1 MNSRQSPC
9 YEFRWR
15 ALGSS
20 GPISG
25 KSGGLVVP
33 TPPYHACLWEQFV
46 LAFWRSPYGSQSSF
60 AEMPFKK
67 IFSHIGTRPT
77 ILDLPNS
84 GADGDSPIDSTD
96 SDLDAPAH
104 KHMDRDADSDVA
116 RKARL
121 SDS

>member
-1 MNSRQSPC
+1 M
-9 YEFRWR
+9 
-15 ALGSS
+15 L
-20 GPISG
+20 I
-25 KSGGLVVP
+25 
-33 TPPYHACLWEQFV
+33 
-46 LAFWRSPYGSQSSF
+46 FWCSPYGSHSYF

-67 IFSHIGTRPT
+67 IFSLIDIRPT
-77 ILDLPNS
+77 ILDLANS

-104 KHMDRDADSDVA
+104 KHMDRDADSDAA

>member
-1 MNSRQSPC
+1 
-9 YEFRWR
+9 WR

-33 TPPYHACLWEQFV
+33 TPPYHPCKSLFFWGELFV

-60 AEMPFKK
+60 TEMPFQK
-67 IFSHIGTRPT
+67 IFSRIGTRPT
-77 ILDLPNS
+77 ILDLANS

-104 KHMDRDADSDVA
+104 KHMDRDADSDAA